1 MNEAQQ
7 ARSSIE
13 WAVRNGDNSRPKKAY
28 DLIWTN
34 ELIFKLHQL
43 GIKGRTLMVDL

>member
-1 MNEAQQ
+1 MA
-7 ARSSIE
+7 ITL
-13 WAVRNGDNSRPKKAY
+13 DLKKAY

-43 GIKGRTLMVDL
+43 GIKGRTLVDL